1 MTAQAVPAKSGLSI
15 TSGFQQTFTVSAEA
29 ELSFGPPRQSPIGPD
44 ITRTGEIT
52 ISLAP
57 AGGAAGVAKLHVF
70 ERSAVPIGFTATAW
84 QGEKVIAV
92 AKLCGHRELDSWVAL
107 PAGTTRVDVS
117 DFVTVEDGCT

>member
-15 TSGFQQTFTVSAEA
+15 TSGFQQTLAVSAET
-29 ELSFGPPRQSPIGPD
+29 ELRFGPPRQSQIGPD
-44 ITRTGEIT
+44 ITGAGEIT

-84 QGEKVIAV
+84 QGQKVIAV
-92 AKLCGHRELDSWVAL
+92 AKLCGHLELDSWIAL
-107 PAGTTRVDVS
+107 PAETTRVDVT
-117 DFVTVEDGCT
+117 DFVTVKDGCT